1 MAEQTQTTELA
12 SKPSTNTGGG
22 LISNIGDTLEKI
34 KRFSNVLKNSC
45 F

>member
-22 LISNIGDTLEKI
+22 LISILETL
-34 KRFSNVLKNSC
+34 
-45 F
+45 